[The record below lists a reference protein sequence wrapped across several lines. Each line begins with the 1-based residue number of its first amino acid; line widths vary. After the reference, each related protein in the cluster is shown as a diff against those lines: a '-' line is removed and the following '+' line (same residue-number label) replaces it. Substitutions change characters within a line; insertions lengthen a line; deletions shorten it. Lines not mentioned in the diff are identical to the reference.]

1 MGKVFN
7 CGLNLWKWVLHG
19 RLARMHSYRVSV
31 KDRGRLL
38 IPASLR
44 EQALL
49 GDEVELVATPLPGG
63 GFTVKTRQQILES
76 FWSRVQKED
85 GVDLVEEQIRESSID
100 WEQRQYSMDN
110 PAFEI
115 LSEEAQH
122 KKDLAILAKMGL

>member
-1 MGKVFN
+1 M
-7 CGLNLWKWVLHG
+7 
-19 RLARMHSYRVSV
+19 RSYQVSV

-49 GDEVELVATPLPGG
+49 GDEVELIATPLPEG

-76 FWSRVQKED
+76 FWGQIQRED
-85 GVDLVEEQIRESSID
+85 GADLVNEHIGESVHD
-100 WEQRQYSMDN
+100 WEQRQYSLDN
-110 PAFEI
+110 PTFEI

-122 KKDLAILAKMGL
+122 EKDVALLAKMGL

>member
-1 MGKVFN
+1 MN
-7 CGLNLWKWVLHG
+7 
-19 RLARMHSYRVSV
+19 SYQVSV

-49 GDEVELVATPLPGG
+49 GDEVELIATPLPEG

-76 FWSRVQKED
+76 FWNRVQTGD
-85 GVDLVEEQIRESSID
+85 GVDLVSEHIRESSHE
-100 WEQRQYSMDN
+100 WEQRQYSLDN
-110 PAFEI
+110 PTFEI

-122 KKDLAILAKMGL
+122 KKDLALLAKMGL